1 MLRKQISLLL
11 ALALAFALSACG
23 GGQPSEGSEV
33 SGWTRYAFQDAT
45 GAEVILDKRPE
56 RVAVLFSSFADIWLT
71 AGGRVDIT
79 VGESVERGLVP
90 DGTPLVDDGAGKTIN
105 SELLLSY
112 APDFV
117 IGSADLEGQIQT
129 VEFLRRQGVPA
140 AVFHVR
146 PSGIIWRC

>member
-79 VGESVERGLVP
+79 VGESVERVRKLCRNRR
-90 DGTPLVDDGAGKTIN
+90 TLAVDQK
-105 SELLLSY
+105 
-112 APDFV
+112 
-117 IGSADLEGQIQT
+117 
-129 VEFLRRQGVPA
+129 
-140 AVFHVR
+140 
-146 PSGIIWRC
+146 